1 MKNCLPSQQS
11 AWGLQLLPVVEKSAL
26 QLLFPQVKSP
36 AQSASRSQS
45 PPPMS
50 HGLAL
55 EQQAQSV
62 YGIPLQ
68 GGGGGGVV
76 GGGVVGGGAVC
87 NI

>member
-11 AWGLQLLPVVEKSAL
+11 AWGLQLLPVVEKSTL

-36 AQSASRSQS
+36 VQSASRSQS